1 MPEPVFG
8 LRTGPRRDA
17 AVLFAEV
24 RKGLLSQ
31 LAHPLGHVIAL
42 VVGMSMY
49 LGLQFVMGQ
58 GELRRDLL
66 PATLIAIAAYWL
78 TQYSALVMVSDLV
91 EEKRGG
97 TFAQSQLSTAAPW
110 VLMLGRLVTAAVFGL
125 VVAVAAAAVPA
136 VVAGVA
142 IPWRWEVLLPGLGL
156 LIDIL
161 AFGFLLAAVAVR
173 TAAVAALQS
182 LLTGLIVLL
191 NGSFM
196 PLELYPHWLAVI
208 ARLLPTTTG
217 IEAVGDVLFDGASL
231 PGLWTSGSLP
241 LVFGHALALTV
252 LGGLVFRRNHRR
264 ARRDGRLG
272 QY

>member
-1 MPEPVFG
+1 MPEPVSG
-8 LRTGPRRDA
+8 PLTGPRRDL
-17 AVLFAEV
+17 AVLSAEV

-49 LGLQFVMGQ
+49 LGLQFVTGQ

-66 PATLIAIAAYWL
+66 PATLIAIGAYWL

-97 TFAQSQLSTAAPW
+97 TFAQSQLSTASPW

-125 VVAVAAAAVPA
+125 VVAVAAATVPA
-136 VVAGVA
+136 VVTGVE
-142 IPWRWEVLLPGLGL
+142 IPWRWEVLVPGLGL
-156 LIDIL
+156 LADIL

-173 TAAVAALQS
+173 TASVAALQS

-191 NGSFM
+191 NGSFL
-196 PLELYPHWLAVI
+196 PLELYPDWLAAV
-208 ARLLPTTTG
+208 ARLLPTTAG
-217 IEAVGDVLFDGASL
+217 IEAVGVVLFDGESL
-231 PGLWTSGSLP
+231 SGLWSSGRLP
-241 LVFGHALALTV
+241 LVLGHAVALAA
-252 LGGLVFRRNHRR
+252 LGGFVFRRNHRR